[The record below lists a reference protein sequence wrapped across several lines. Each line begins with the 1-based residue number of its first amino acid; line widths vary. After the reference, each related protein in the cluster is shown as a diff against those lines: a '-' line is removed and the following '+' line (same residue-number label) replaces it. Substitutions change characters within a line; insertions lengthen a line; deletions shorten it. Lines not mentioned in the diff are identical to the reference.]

1 MKMQSTIC
9 IVSGMLVLAGIALA
23 HWVNPN
29 WMLLT
34 LLVGL
39 NFIMSGFTGFCLF
52 ETILRKL
59 GIGGY
64 SQTKN

>member
-1 MKMQSTIC
+1 MKMQSATC

-39 NFIMSGFTGFCLF
+39 NFILSGFTGFCLLEF
-52 ETILRKL
+52 ILRNL
-59 GIGGY
+59 GFRDD
-64 SQTKN
+64 SQTKE